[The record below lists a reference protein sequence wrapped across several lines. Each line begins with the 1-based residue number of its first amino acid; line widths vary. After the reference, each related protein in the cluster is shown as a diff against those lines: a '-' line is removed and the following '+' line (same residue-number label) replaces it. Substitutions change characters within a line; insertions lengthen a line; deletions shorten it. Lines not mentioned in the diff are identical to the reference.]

1 MTPEKIASLKSQ
13 YTSEARWRRE
23 MEIDYGALGG
33 QLVFPDF
40 DESMHVVTSNLPLD
54 HFGVTTW
61 LGADPH
67 PRTPHAFLWLAV
79 NKEGEL
85 AVVWS
90 WWPDEQT
97 ETRLTI
103 PFYASRLRKMD
114 RALINPYRRV
124 MDVAGKSFNA
134 DEKRD
139 YFQAYR
145 EAKDDEGNSIGIS
158 FQPAKKNIGYQGY
171 EKISQALKPR
181 KVKIDGVEVV
191 RPLLTIWR
199 GCGDNHKL
207 IHRLRTLRYREW
219 KNNVTDKN
227 APEEPED
234 KERHLVDCLSYIML
248 DRPRFV
254 EQRGPEED
262 DDEDDP
268 NIVIAGGDSGN

>member
-1 MTPEKIASLKSQ
+1 PEKIASLKSQ

-40 DESMHVVTSNLPLD
+40 DESIHVVASNFPVD
-54 HFGVTTW
+54 PYCVTTW

-67 PRTPHAFLWLAV
+67 PRTPHAFVWLAV

-97 ETRLTI
+97 DTRLTI
-103 PFYASRLRKMD
+103 PFYSSRLRKMD
-114 RALINPYRRV
+114 QALINPYRRV

-134 DEKRD
+134 SETRD

-145 EAKDDEGNSIGIS
+145 EAKDDEGKPVGVS

-191 RPLLTIWR
+191 RPQLTIWR

-207 IHRLRTLRYREW
+207 IHRLRTLR
-219 KNNVTDKN
+219 
-227 APEEPED
+227 
-234 KERHLVDCLSYIML
+234 
-248 DRPRFV
+248 
-254 EQRGPEED
+254 
-262 DDEDDP
+262 
-268 NIVIAGGDSGN
+268 